1 VRTRNVAGSRGRSR
15 RSGDRWD
22 SGAAKR
28 YPRSVRVNEIL
39 REVLADEL
47 ERMEDNDERLGLLT
61 VTAVRCDPDLRHAL
75 VLFSSLGEE
84 EERALAQCRV
94 RLQAAVSTQ
103 VRLKR
108 TPQLRFAADPA
119 VAEGLKI
126 EEILRRL
133 PKGPGVNPTT
143 RSDQV
148 GPPVDG

>member
-1 VRTRNVAGSRGRSR
+1 MAGAHGRSR
-15 RSGDRWD
+15 RSGDRW
-22 SGAAKR
+22 SAGAAKR
-28 YPRSVRVNEIL
+28 YPRSARVNEIL

-47 ERMEDNDERLGLLT
+47 ERMEDSDERLGLLT
-61 VTAVRCDPDLRHAL
+61 VTAVQCDADLRHAL
-75 VLFSSLGEE
+75 VLFSSLDEE
-84 EERALAQCRV
+84 EERALADIRV

-133 PKGPGVNPTT
+133 PKGSEGDPDNPSDEGATT
-143 RSDQV
+143 
-148 GPPVDG
+148 GDG

>member
-1 VRTRNVAGSRGRSR
+1 VSGAHGRSR
-15 RSGDRWD
+15 RSSDHW
-22 SGAAKR
+22 GAAPARR
-28 YPRSVRVNEIL
+28 YPRSARVNEIL

-61 VTAVRCDPDLRHAL
+61 VTAVQCDPDLRHAL

-84 EERALAQCRV
+84 AERALGEVRV
-94 RLQAAVSTQ
+94 RLQAAVSSQ

-119 VAEGLKI
+119 VAEGEKI

-133 PKGPGVNPTT
+133 PKAPGA
-143 RSDQV
+143 
-148 GPPVDG
+148 GDGSAAARPEGSGDD